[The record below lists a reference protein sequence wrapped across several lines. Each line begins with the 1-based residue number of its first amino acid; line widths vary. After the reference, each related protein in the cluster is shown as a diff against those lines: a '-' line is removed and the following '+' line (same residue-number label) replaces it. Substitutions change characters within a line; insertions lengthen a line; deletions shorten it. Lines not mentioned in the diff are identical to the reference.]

1 MTRGESMKRLIALV
15 LSLVFAA
22 SGALAAEGEKAE
34 EKAADTLGAS
44 VYAIPADATDEQLA
58 LISDKMACYV
68 QIINDFGTMGFIE
81 ALNERLSDLEKKKPG
96 QPLKRQR
103 QTNGYGG
110 RFDAALKKNAGLLPR
125 MEPADAAMDVIA
137 ETYPRL
143 KRNLVA
149 LDRYYERGDYKDD
162 GEAKGKELGAEMKKD
177 LAAFIEAG
185 DLLNREFDR
194 LDGTLDAMRLERFEK
209 QYGKR
214 FFWHHSMLMQQ
225 ARTVL
230 ALAPPDMKNFD
241 ATAFEAAFKEFKTR
255 VDNYETY
262 IKEAGKDLKK
272 EANGVVRDRWI
283 TDFISTC
290 RTLLEAKK
298 ENIPR
303 KYTGYVE
310 VLYSSYNNM
319 VNDSNGIQF
328 TMPPQ

>member
-1 MTRGESMKRLIALV
+1 MKRLTALV

-22 SGALAAEGEKAE
+22 SGALAAMGEKAE
-34 EKAADTLGAS
+34 EKAADTSGTS
-44 VYAIPADATDEQLA
+44 VYAIAPGASDEELA
-58 LISDKMACYV
+58 LVSDKMACYV
-68 QIINDFGTMGFIE
+68 QIINDFGTMGFVE
-81 ALNERLSDLEKKKPG
+81 ALNERLSNLQKKKPG
-96 QPLKRQR
+96 QPLKWHRE
-103 QTNGYGG
+103 THGYNA

-125 MEPADAAMDVIA
+125 MEPADAAMDIIA

-143 KRNLVA
+143 KQNLIA
-149 LDRYYERGDYKDD
+149 LDRYYDRGDYKDD
-162 GEAKGKELGAEMKKD
+162 GEAKGKELAAQMKKD
-177 LAAFIEAG
+177 LTAFVEAG
-185 DLLNREFDR
+185 DLLSREFDR

-209 QYGKR
+209 LYGKR
-214 FFWHHSMLMQQ
+214 FFWIHSKLMQQ
-225 ARTVL
+225 AKAVL

-241 ATAFEAAFKEFKTR
+241 ATAFEAAFKDFKTL
-255 VDNYETY
+255 VDNYESY

-319 VNDSNGIQF
+319 VKDSNDIQF
-328 TMPPQ
+328 IMPPQ